1 MDFIKE
7 LRNPPIKRF
16 QRFDGTLHRVL
27 FRTTGRL
34 SQSTEREPRLS
45 RFYGEIR

>member
-7 LRNPPIKRF
+7 LRNPSIKRF
-16 QRFDGTLHRVL
+16 QRFDGTLYRVL

-34 SQSTEREPRLS
+34 SQSTEREPRLP
-45 RFYGEIR
+45 RLHA